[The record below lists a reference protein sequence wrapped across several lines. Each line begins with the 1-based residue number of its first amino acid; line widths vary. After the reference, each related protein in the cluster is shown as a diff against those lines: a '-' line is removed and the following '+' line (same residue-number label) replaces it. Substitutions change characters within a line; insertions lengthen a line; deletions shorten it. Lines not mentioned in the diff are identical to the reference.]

1 MFFYLCIY
9 KIIKTMET
17 TINNVVH
24 LTTQEFKDKVFDYEV
39 EKEWKYKG
47 ELPAIIDFY
56 ANWCAPCKMVAV
68 VLQELAAEYAGKV
81 VVYKIDTEKE
91 QELSAAFRISSI
103 PSILFIP
110 KNGQPQMAVGALPRA
125 SFEQAIN
132 EILLATN

>member
-1 MFFYLCIY
+1 
-9 KIIKTMET
+9 MET